1 MPMPKGHKSTH
12 GYSTTSVFQGGL
24 GYREIAEAMTEQGQK
39 MNHSTARHVLVQ
51 ALDKIAKGVCEA
63 YGRPVTNEDLRRIAA
78 DPRFQEGIYDMLRD
92 K

>member
-1 MPMPKGHKSTH
+1 M
-12 GYSTTSVFQGGL
+12 
-24 GYREIAEAMTEQGQK
+24 AEAMSAKGQK

-63 YGRPVTNEDLRRIAA
+63 YGKEVNDEDLKRIAS
-78 DPRFQEGIYDMLRD
+78 DPRFQAGIYDMLRD

>member
-1 MPMPKGHKSTH
+1 
-12 GYSTTSVFQGGL
+12 
-24 GYREIAEAMTEQGQK
+24 MTAQGQK
-39 MNHSTARHVLVQ
+39 MNHSTARHILVQ

-63 YGRPVTNEDLRRIAA
+63 YDRPVTNEDLRRIAA

>member
-1 MPMPKGHKSTH
+1 MPKGHKSAH

-24 GYREIAEAMTEQGQK
+24 GYREIAEAMSDRGVK

-51 ALDKIAKGVCEA
+51 ALDKIARGVCEA
-63 YGRPVTNEDLRRIAA
+63 YGRETSETELKRIAS

>member
-1 MPMPKGHKSTH
+1 MPMPKGHKSAH

-24 GYREIAEAMTEQGQK
+24 GYREIAEAMSDRGVK

-51 ALDKIAKGVCEA
+51 ALDKIARGVCEA
-63 YGRPVTNEDLRRIAA
+63 YGREASETELKRIAS

>member
-24 GYREIAEAMTEQGQK
+24 GYREIAEAMTEKGQK

-51 ALDKIAKGVCEA
+51 ALDKIARGVCEA
-63 YGRPVTNEDLRRIAA
+63 YGREASEAELKRIAS

>member
-1 MPMPKGHKSTH
+1 MPMPKGHKSAH
-12 GYSTTSVFQGGL
+12 GYSTTSVFDGGL
-24 GYREIAEAMTEQGQK
+24 GYREIAEAMTAKGQK

-63 YGRPVTNEDLRRIAA
+63 YGREVSDVELKRIAS
-78 DPRFQEGIYDMLRD
+78 DPRLQEGIYDMLRD